1 MTGDVNFD
9 GIATAFERDIYG
21 SSKGRVRLAV
31 LWTDL
36 LESVPGLSEGGH
48 RILDAG
54 GGSGHI
60 ALRLA
65 QLDNEVVLCEPSR
78 EMLDRAQAA
87 IDDAGL
93 GEKISTFH
101 GGIQELDQ
109 LAGGES
115 FDVIACHAVLEWLAD
130 PRDAVEHL
138 ARRLE
143 PTGYLSLMFYNRNAA
158 LMKTVLSGRFAA
170 ALHERDADPTRQ
182 GWGEGATP
190 FAADTV
196 TGWLFELGLRVRSK
210 AGIRIFHD
218 HVHDESLIEEHF
230 DELLEVEK
238 ALRQVE
244 PFASL
249 GQHIHL
255 VAQSSP

>member
-9 GIATAFERDIYG
+9 GIATAFENEIYG

-36 LESVPGLSEGGH
+36 LESVPELSDGSH

-65 QLDNEVVLCEPSR
+65 RLGNEVVLCEPSR
-78 EMLDRAQAA
+78 EMLDRAQTA

-109 LAGGES
+109 LAACES

-130 PRDAVEHL
+130 PRDAVERL
-138 ARRLE
+138 ARWLK
-143 PTGYLSLMFYNRNAA
+143 PAGYLSLMFYNRNAA
-158 LMKTVLSGRFAA
+158 LMKRALRGEFAE
-170 ALHERDADPTRQ
+170 ALQEHEAGPACR
-182 GWGEGATP
+182 GWGDGATP
-190 FAADTV
+190 LSDETV
-196 TGWLFELGLRVRSK
+196 AGWLSELHLRVQSK

-218 HVHDESLIEEHF
+218 HLSHDALTPDRV
-230 DELLEVEK
+230 DELLEIEK